1 MALTELKLEYEIA
14 SENKKGIPVIIA
26 AAGSSSRMAGV
37 NKQFADLCGIP
48 VIIRT
53 LLAFQRSD
61 AISRIIVVTSK
72 DSINEIQLLCSKYM
86 IDKLTDILEGGANRA
101 ESVKKGV
108 ARLGEEGYVLIHDG
122 ARPLISDEVI
132 CRVADALKTNC
143 AVTCAVPLKD
153 TVKKVDRNGVV
164 IETPIRE
171 ELVAVQTPQ
180 GVDVKKYK
188 EALDKADDLSV
199 FTDDMSVM
207 EWAGYSVA
215 TVKGDYKNIK
225 ITTPEDIIIAS
236 ALLESEEEE

>member
-1 MALTELKLEYEIA
+1 M
-14 SENKKGIPVIIA
+14 NKEKNTAVVL
-26 AAGSSSRMAGV
+26 AAGVGKRMGGNVA
-37 NKQFADLCGIP
+37 KQYMLLRDKPVLWYALHAFEKANRIDEVILVVGKGEIPFATKEFVEKYGFTKITK
-48 VIIRT
+48 VI
-53 LLAFQRSD
+53 
-61 AISRIIVVTSK
+61 
-72 DSINEIQLLCSKYM
+72 
-86 IDKLTDILEGGANRA
+86 EGGAERYL
-101 ESVKKGV
+101 SVWEALKGMD
-108 ARLGEEGYVLIHDG
+108 RTQDGYVFIHDG

-215 TVKGDYKNIK
+215 TAKGDYKNIK